1 MIEVGHATSL
11 VAGPAPRRPAAAPA
25 TREGGPSVT
34 TTTRH
39 GRWTAADVPDQRG
52 RTALVTGAN
61 SGLGLHTSLGLAR
74 RGARVLMACRDP
86 ARGGA
91 ALDRVRSEVPG
102 AAVELVRLDL
112 ASLASVRAAA
122 VEVAGRVDRLDLLVD
137 NAGVM
142 AVPFSRT
149 EDGFER
155 QLGTNHLGH
164 FALTGL
170 VLPLLLAAPAP
181 RVVVVSSGAHRAGRI
196 AFDDLQSE
204 RSYRRWGAYAQSKL
218 ANLLFA
224 RELDRRSAATPLV
237 VAAAHPGYAATSLQR
252 GQGSPLL
259 EAAMQV
265 GNLLFAQ
272 SDAAGAWPSL
282 YAATMPDVQRGDYW
296 GPGLAEVRGTPKRV
310 GRSPAATDDVVAWR
324 LWEVSE
330 QLTGVTYDLPA

>member
-1 MIEVGHATSL
+1 MSS
-11 VAGPAPRRPAAAPA
+11 PA
-25 TREGGPSVT
+25 S
-34 TTTRH
+34 
-39 GRWTAADVPDQRG
+39 DLPDLHG
-52 RTALVTGAN
+52 RTAVVTGAN
-61 SGLGLHTSLGLAR
+61 SGIGRIAARDLAR
-74 RGARVLMACRDP
+74 AGARVVLAVRDP
-86 ARGGA
+86 ARGEQA
-91 ALDRVRSEVPG
+91 AAGMRGSVEVR
-102 AAVELVRLDL
+102 RLDL
-112 ASLASVRAAA
+112 ADLVSIRAFAD
-122 VEVAGRVDRLDLLVD
+122 GWTGPLDLLVN
-137 NAGVM
+137 NAGIM
-142 AVPFSRT
+142 AVPEGRT
-149 EDGFER
+149 RDGFES
-155 QLGTNHLGH
+155 QIGTNHLGH

-310 GRSPAATDDVVAWR
+310 GRSAAATDDVVAWR